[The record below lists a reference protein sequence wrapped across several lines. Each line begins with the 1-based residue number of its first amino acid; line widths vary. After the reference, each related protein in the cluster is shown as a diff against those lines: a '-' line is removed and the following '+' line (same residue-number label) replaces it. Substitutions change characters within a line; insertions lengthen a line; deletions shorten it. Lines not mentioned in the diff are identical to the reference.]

1 MSTDAPI
8 IEQAA
13 RERLAKELVSA
24 GYKQISSKYR
34 IVARLPEGKSGYEAL
49 RDADPDFAGRL
60 LANFQRDCED
70 QFLRV
75 CANNS
80 HRMTLDELTFAAF
93 RAAGGRTPR

>member
-1 MSTDAPI
+1 MSDDGPI

-13 RERLAKELVSA
+13 RERHAKALVAA
-24 GYKQISSKYR
+24 GYRQISSKYR

-49 RDADPDFAGRL
+49 RDADPDFAARL

-75 CANNS
+75 CAS
-80 HRMTLDELTFAAF
+80 DKHKQTLDELTFTAF